1 MHMPLPVLGLL
12 LVAGLAACNGTDGT
26 GTTAGTGSAAPQ
38 PPATT
43 PTTTPTTS
51 DPAAM
56 TPTPSPTPSE
66 RAGEPARF
74 ATITLGAGC
83 FWCIEAVLE
92 QVEGVIEVESGYMG
106 GDVPNPTYEQVCT
119 GTTNHAEVVK
129 VVFDPKLLPLENLL
143 DWFWRAHDP
152 TTLNRQ
158 GADIGTQY
166 RSAVFCESNEQVE
179 AVQRSRDAAQPTFR
193 NPIVTQIAR
202 AATFYPA
209 EAYHQDYYRNN
220 PNQGY
225 CRAVIAPKLD
235 KLKLKK

>member
-1 MHMPLPVLGLL
+1 MHLSLPALGLL
-12 LVAGLAACNGTDGT
+12 FLALLAACNGTETPGT
-26 GTTAGTGSAAPQ
+26 PAGTGASTAPAAVAP
-38 PPATT
+38 TT
-43 PTTTPTTS
+43 PPTTE
-51 DPAAM
+51 PAAM
-56 TPTPSPTPSE
+56 TPTPSTTPSE
-66 RAGEPARF
+66 GAAEPPRF

-83 FWCIEAVLE
+83 YWCIEAVLE
-92 QVEGVIEVESGYMG
+92 QVEGVIDVESGYMG
-106 GDVPNPTYEQVCT
+106 GDVPNPTYEQVCS

-129 VVFDPKLLPLENLL
+129 VVFDPKVLPLENLL

-179 AVQRSRDAAQPTFR
+179 AVQRSRDAAQPAFR

-202 AATFYPA
+202 ASTFYPA
-209 EAYHQDYYRNN
+209 ETYHQDYYRNN

>member
-1 MHMPLPVLGLL
+1 MHIPFPLLGLL
-12 LVAGLAACNGTDGT
+12 LVAGLAACNGTEAPGT
-26 GTTAGTGSAAPQ
+26 PAGTGAPAPQ
-38 PPATT
+38 PAATT
-43 PTTTPTTS
+43 PTTPPTNT

-56 TPTPSPTPSE
+56 SSTPSPTPAE
-66 RAGEPARF
+66 GAAEPARF

-92 QVEGVIEVESGYMG
+92 QVEGVVEVESGYMG
-106 GDVPNPTYEQVCT
+106 GDVPDPTYEQVCT

-129 VVFDPKLLPLENLL
+129 VVFDPKVLPLEHLL

-179 AVQRSRDAAQPTFR
+179 AVQRSRDAAQPSFR

-202 AATFYPA
+202 ASTFYPA

>member
-1 MHMPLPVLGLL
+1 MKP
-12 LVAGLAACNGTDGT
+12 TDP
-26 GTTAGTGSAAPQ
+26 TA
-38 PPATT
+38 
-43 PTTTPTTS
+43 
-51 DPAAM
+51 
-56 TPTPSPTPSE
+56 PTPAP
-66 RAGEPARF
+66 AEPPRF
-74 ATITLGAGC
+74 ETITLGAGC

-92 QVEGVIEVESGYMG
+92 QVEGVVDVESGYMG

-129 VVFDPKLLPLENLL
+129 VVFDPKVLALETLL

-179 AVQRSRDAAQPTFR
+179 AVQRSRDAAQPSFR

-202 AATFYPA
+202 ASTFYSA

>member
-1 MHMPLPVLGLL
+1 MHLQILTLGLL
-12 LVAGLAACNGTDGT
+12 FVAGLAACNGTEAPSSP
-26 GTTAGTGSAAPQ
+26 AGTGSAAPQ
-38 PPATT
+38 QAVTPPAET
-43 PTTTPTTS
+43 PIPT
-51 DPAAM
+51 DPVAM

-66 RAGEPARF
+66 RASEPTGH
-74 ATITLGAGC
+74 ATISLGAGC

-92 QVEGVIEVESGYMG
+92 QVEGVIDVESGYMG

-129 VVFDPKLLPLENLL
+129 VVFDPKVLPLENLL

-179 AVQRSRDAAQPTFR
+179 AVQRSRDAAQPSFR

-202 AATFYPA
+202 ASTFYPA
-209 EAYHQDYYRNN
+209 ETYHQDYYRNN